1 MLNTSEGEW
10 SHSFW
15 PHFLSWR
22 SLARSRFY
30 FGICSFLRL
39 VVINPIVIHS
49 TILFLSFI
57 RNSEYLSNY
66 FCAAGKW
73 RFFFNIRELNIW
85 IVTLLR
91 NELNKNADNNEDNY
105 PSLEV
110 KSVIRRWSVPLHAVI
125 PRIGAGC
132 VIAIAPAPAAVV
144 SVGSGCRCSTVT
156 DSSSH
161 VFDEVVMLYS
171 TSYNK
176 TTNKSKVDQR
186 QRFFVLFWFYWQVCV
201 EHAPTGN
208 LPAARQGTHI
218 PGLKN
223 FSFFFLFHL
232 LLLNDWLPSI
242 LLADWIS
249 SQSKGCRCSLH
260 IQSNCFCV
268 R

>member
-1 MLNTSEGEW
+1 MT
-10 SHSFW
+10 F
-15 PHFLSWR
+15 
-22 SLARSRFY
+22 
-30 FGICSFLRL
+30 
-39 VVINPIVIHS
+39 
-49 TILFLSFI
+49 
-57 RNSEYLSNY
+57 
-66 FCAAGKW
+66 
-73 RFFFNIRELNIW
+73 FFFNIRELNIW

-91 NELNKNADNNEDNY
+91 NELNKNGDNNEDNY

-208 LPAARQGTHI
+208 LPTARQGTYV

-223 FSFFFLFHL
+223 FSFFPIPFTLAEWLIAFNPAGW
-232 LLLNDWLPSI
+232 LNLKSI
-242 LLADWIS
+242 
-249 SQSKGCRCSLH
+249 
-260 IQSNCFCV
+260 
-268 R
+268 